1 MRLLTRFRK
10 FSGLVLLALVLL
22 FDLSSSAQFNYFDL
36 PYGKNRAR
44 LSFENFD
51 NIVIIETTLNDSIPV
66 RLILDSGVEG
76 VIITDMG
83 VVGVLNDRCIRNFR
97 ITAPGTI
104 EILEAC
110 ITSPVKVSVKGLT
123 PALSNLIL
131 LSQDYFSLEN
141 YIGTKVHGLIGMDKF
156 RNMVVTTSYDRNLL
170 TFQRPENYKL
180 PARAEVIPLNINR
193 GKPYMSA
200 RIELD
205 NGEIHDIWL
214 LIDSGANH
222 PLLLENESMGGYQ
235 PSKYIEAVI
244 GKGLAGNMRGQFAR
258 AGWLM
263 LGNFRL
269 DNIITSFTDEY
280 IPGGTGRIPFRHG
293 TLGAGTLSHFR
304 VTFDYSRERM
314 ILQKGGR
321 FREPF
326 EYNMSGISFRT
337 IASVFN
343 VFEISDIVAGS
354 PGDEAGLKEGDILLA
369 IDNKST
375 FTMNLGE
382 INRLLST
389 NAGSKVNL
397 LISRDGK
404 RQLVRIKL
412 RKLI

>member
-1 MRLLTRFRK
+1 
-10 FSGLVLLALVLL
+10 VLL
-22 FDLSSSAQFNYFDL
+22 FDLSSSAQFNCFDL

-44 LSFENFD
+44 LNFENFD

-170 TFQRPENYKL
+170 IFQRPENYKL

-205 NGEIHDIWL
+205 NGEIQDIWL

-235 PSKYIEAVI
+235 PSKYIEAII
-244 GKGLAGNMRGQFAR
+244 GKGLAGNMKGRFAR

-263 LGNFRL
+263 LGNYRL

-280 IPGGTGRIPFRHG
+280 IPGGEVKIPFRNG
-293 TLGAGTLSHFR
+293 TLGAGALSHFI

>member
-1 MRLLTRFRK
+1 MRLLTGYRRL
-10 FSGLVLLALVLL
+10 LVLVILPIAFLYS
-22 FDLSSSAQFNYFDL
+22 FTSSAQFNYFDL

-76 VIITDMG
+76 VIITDMD
-83 VVGVLNDRCIRNFR
+83 VVGVLANRCIRNFR

-110 ITSPVKVSVKGLT
+110 ITSPVKVSIKGLT
-123 PALSNLIL
+123 PTLTNLIL

-141 YIGTKVHGLIGMDKF
+141 YIGTKVHGLIGIDKF
-156 RNMVVTTSYDRNLL
+156 RNMVVTTSYDRNLI
-170 TFQRPENYKL
+170 TFQRPEKYKL
-180 PARAEVIPLNINR
+180 PARAEVIPLSIDR

-235 PSKYIEAVI
+235 PLKYIEAVI
-244 GKGLAGNMRGQFAR
+244 GKGLAGNMKGRFAR

-263 LGNFRL
+263 LGNYRL

-280 IPGGTGRIPFRHG
+280 IPGGTDKIPFRNG
-293 TLGAGTLSHFR
+293 TLGAGALSHFR

-314 ILQKGGR
+314 ILQKGGKYR
-321 FREPF
+321 QPF
-326 EYNMSGISFRT
+326 DYNMSGITFRT
-337 IASVFN
+337 ISSVFN
-343 VFEISDIVAGS
+343 VFEISDIVPESPAG
-354 PGDEAGLKEGDILLA
+354 EAGLKEGDILLA

-382 INRLLST
+382 VNRLLST
-389 NAGSKVNL
+389 NEGSKVNL

-404 RQLVRIKL
+404 RQMFRIKL